1 MATSISS
8 AQTKTMV
15 QDLQQLIQKYHSHRP
30 FLVCGHSFMTTY
42 SYQELLMMKDVIIT
56 TFHDY
61 EPNPKYESVVKGL
74 AAFYRSN
81 SDLLISIGGGSP
93 MDVAKSIKAFYNMKP
108 DIPFVNQPIFANP
121 IVHIAIPTT
130 AGTGSE
136 VTHFAVIYYQGKKY
150 SISDESLLPEAYV
163 LAPSLLDS
171 LPLYQRQASMLDAL
185 CHAIES
191 IWALKATCQSQTDAQ
206 RALMEWIDNYRSYL
220 AGDVKANGPMLEA
233 ANLAGRAINISTT
246 TAAHAMAYKLT
257 SLYGI
262 AHGHAVALC
271 LPKIWRYMMVH
282 LDQVQKGIDAQTVS
296 RRFEMITQALGQKD
310 VTAAI
315 EWFEALT
322 TSLELTV
329 PTIQSKEQLE
339 DLTNSVNLQRLRN
352 NPIKLDRLAIKEI
365 YLDILQ

>member
-1 MATSISS
+1 MATSVSS
-8 AQTKTMV
+8 TQAKTMV
-15 QDLQQLIQKYHSHRP
+15 QDLQRLIQKYHSHRP
-30 FLVCGHSFMTTY
+30 FLVCGHSFMKTQ
-42 SYQELLMMKDVIIT
+42 SYRELLMMKDVVIT
-56 TFHDY
+56 PFHDY

-74 AAFYRSN
+74 AAFYRTN

-163 LAPSLLDS
+163 LAPSLL
-171 LPLYQRQASMLDAL
+171 
-185 CHAIES
+185 
-191 IWALKATCQSQTDAQ
+191 
-206 RALMEWIDNYRSYL
+206 
-220 AGDVKANGPMLEA
+220 EA
-233 ANLAGRAINISTT
+233 ANLAGQAINISTT

-271 LPKIWRYMMVH
+271 LPKIWRYMMTH
-282 LDQVQKGIDAQTVS
+282 LERVQEGMDAQTVS